1 MSAPP
6 FLMLKPE
13 CLESSL
19 IPVSHHPVAPPAANP
34 VGSLSQH
41 SWHPTT
47 CRMSTLLPVIL
58 PSLPEN
64 CYSLHTGLAPASV
77 LAPFESLSTAAR
89 QSLLKHKPCHC
100 SAQYSPMASH
110 HPGNDQ
116 VPHSLQG
123 SSALAHSWLPISLSS
138 HLPCLPLSS
147 VPVPLGALMLPTPP
161 ALLARSGPGC
171 PHGSSST
178 FFRPQ
183 LK

>member
-110 HPGNDQ
+110 HPGNDTKFHTVCK
-116 VPHSLQG
+116 VPQPWLTAG
-123 SSALAHSWLPISLSS
+123 SPFPSPLTSPVS
-138 HLPCLPLSS
+138 H
-147 VPVPLGALMLPTPP
+147 
-161 ALLARSGPGC
+161 
-171 PHGSSST
+171 
-178 FFRPQ
+178 
-183 LK
+183 